1 MHDNSVLCF
10 SADAEAKFGAANIK
24 IYKSQFRPMY
34 FAVTERATMMRLKLV
49 CKLPDEKVSS

>member
-1 MHDNSVLCF
+1 MQDSSVLCF

-34 FAVTERATMMRLKLV
+34 FAVTERATMMRMKLV